1 MCSFVVRPWPGSG
14 PTLVGWDVTLPHA
27 ILGNQAKEGDC
38 TKMGAN
44 ARSRLERL
52 SPAQRFMLGSLLI
65 LAVGMVVIGAWVTRQ
80 IEDGVVDRTAATTA
94 LYVDSLVA
102 PPLQDLAESGAL
114 SPESVDRLDWLFADT
129 PLGQEVVVFQVWDPS
144 GQIVYG
150 TVPSLVGEQFPVE
163 DELARAL
170 AGEVSADIGEPEG
183 AGELP
188 SNIPHDDLIEIYS
201 PIRSR
206 STGEVIAAAEFY
218 YATDALA
225 GDVSAAQCKSWLV
238 VGGATLVIYVLL
250 ATFVQRVSNT
260 VRRQQRKLSD
270 QVTRLTE
277 VVQQNQELHER
288 VRGAAARTAALNE
301 RFLRRFSAELHDG
314 PAQEIS
320 LALLRLDHLSALAG
334 ASECNDSEKTGIEQ
348 ELEVIQGS
356 LRRSLKDVRATSSG
370 LLLPHLGGLTV
381 AQTLEH
387 VVRGHQR
394 RTALA
399 ANIVQRDL
407 PAQAP
412 LATKIALYRVV
423 QEALINAWRH
433 ADGAVPTVTV
443 TGSDSR
449 LIIEVA
455 DPGPGFDPT
464 VAEGSETHLGLVSM
478 RERAESLG
486 GQFRI
491 DSAPGRGTRAI
502 ATLPLGNTGG
512 ADA

>member
-1 MCSFVVRPWPGSG
+1 MV
-14 PTLVGWDVTLPHA
+14 
-27 ILGNQAKEGDC
+27 
-38 TKMGAN
+38 AN
-44 ARSRLERL
+44 ARLKIDRL
-52 SPAQRFMLGSLLI
+52 SPAQRFMLGSLAI
-65 LAVGMVVIGAWVTRQ
+65 LAIGMAGIGAWVTTQ
-80 IEDGVVDRTAATTA
+80 IKEGVVDRTAATTA

-102 PPLQDLAESGAL
+102 PPLQDLAESDAL
-114 SPESVDRLDWLFADT
+114 TSESVDRLDWLFEDT
-129 PLGQEVVVFQVWDPS
+129 PLGREVVVFQVWDPT
-144 GQIVYG
+144 GRIVYG
-150 TVPSLVGEQFPVE
+150 TVPSLVGQQFPVE
-163 DELARAL
+163 DELAHAL
-170 AGEVSADIGEPEG
+170 AGEVSADIGQPEG
-183 AGELP
+183 AAELP
-188 SNIPHDDLIEIYS
+188 PDIPHDELIEIYS

-206 STGEVIAAAEFY
+206 STGEVFAAAEFY
-218 YATDALA
+218 YATDDLA
-225 GDVSAAQCKSWLV
+225 GDVAAAQRKSWLV
-238 VGGATLVIYVLL
+238 VGGVTLVIYLLL
-250 ATFVQRVSNT
+250 ATFIQRVSNT
-260 VRRQQRKLSD
+260 VRRQQRALSD
-270 QVTRLTE
+270 QVVRLTE
-277 VVQQNQELHER
+277 MIRQNQELHER

-301 RFLRRFSAELHDG
+301 RFLRRLSAELHDG

-320 LALLRLDHLSALAG
+320 LALLRLDHLAALAG
-334 ASECNDSEKTGIEQ
+334 ASERDEPVKTEIER

-356 LRRSLKDVRATSSG
+356 LGRSLKDVRATSSG

-412 LATKIALYRVV
+412 LATKIALYRIV

-443 TGSDSR
+443 TGSDDQ
-449 LIIEVA
+449 LVIEVA
-455 DPGPGFDPT
+455 DPGPGFDPA
-464 VAEGSETHLGLVSM
+464 VAQGSESHLGLVSM

-486 GQFRI
+486 GQFTI

-512 ADA
+512 TNA

>member
-1 MCSFVVRPWPGSG
+1 MDAS
-14 PTLVGWDVTLPHA
+14 
-27 ILGNQAKEGDC
+27 
-38 TKMGAN
+38 
-44 ARSRLERL
+44 ARFGIEWL
-52 SPAQRFMLGSLLI
+52 SPAQRFMLGSLAI
-65 LAVGMVVIGAWVTRQ
+65 LAIGMAGIGAWVTSQ
-80 IEDGVVDRTAATTA
+80 IKEGVVDRTAATTA

-102 PPLQDLAESGAL
+102 PPLQDLTEADAL
-114 SPESVDRLDWLFADT
+114 TPESIDRLDWLFEDT
-129 PLGQEVVVFQVWDPS
+129 PLGQEVVVFQVWDPT
-144 GQIVYG
+144 GQIVYS
-150 TVPSLVGEQFPVE
+150 TVPSLVGQQFPVE
-163 DELARAL
+163 EELARAL
-170 AGEVSADIGEPEG
+170 AGEVSAHIGEPEG

-188 SNIPHDDLIEIYS
+188 PDIPHDDLIEIYS
-201 PIRSR
+201 PIRGR

-225 GDVSAAQCKSWLV
+225 GDVATAQRRSWLV
-238 VGGATLVIYVLL
+238 VGGATLIIYVLL
-250 ATFVQRVSNT
+250 ATFIQRISNT

-320 LALLRLDHLSALAG
+320 LALLRLDHLAALAG
-334 ASECNDSEKTGIEQ
+334 ASQCDGSVKTEIDR

-394 RTALA
+394 RTGLA
-399 ANIVQRDL
+399 VEIVQRDL

-412 LATKIALYRVV
+412 LATKIALYRIV
-423 QEALINAWRH
+423 QEALNNAWRH

-443 TGSDSR
+443 TGSDDR

-455 DPGPGFDPT
+455 DPGPGFDPA
-464 VAEGSETHLGLVSM
+464 VVQGSEVHLGLVSM

-486 GQFRI
+486 GQFNI
-491 DSAPGRGTRAI
+491 DSAPGRGTRAV

-512 ADA
+512 FDA

>member
-1 MCSFVVRPWPGSG
+1 MDTKAW
-14 PTLVGWDVTLPHA
+14 
-27 ILGNQAKEGDC
+27 LGV
-38 TKMGAN
+38 
-44 ARSRLERL
+44 ERL
-52 SPAQRFMLGSLLI
+52 SPAQRFLLGSLAI
-65 LAVGMVVIGAWVTRQ
+65 LAIGMIVIGTWVTSE
-80 IEDGVVDRTAATTA
+80 IKEGVVDRTAATTA

-102 PPLQDLAESGAL
+102 PPLQDLAESNAL
-114 SPESVDRLDWLFADT
+114 TSESVDRLDWLFEDT
-129 PLGQEVVVFQVWDPS
+129 PLGQEVVVFQVWDPT

-150 TVPSLVGEQFPVE
+150 TVPSLVGQQFPVE
-163 DELARAL
+163 DELAHAL
-170 AGEVSADIGEPEG
+170 TGEVSADIGEPEG

-188 SNIPHDDLIEIYS
+188 PDIPRDELIEIYS

-218 YATDALA
+218 YATEALA
-225 GDVSAAQCKSWLV
+225 GDVAAAQRRSWLV
-238 VGGATLVIYVLL
+238 VGGVTLVIYLLL
-250 ATFVQRVSNT
+250 ATFIQRISNT

-270 QVTRLTE
+270 QVVRLTE
-277 VVQQNQELHER
+277 MIRQNQELHER

-301 RFLRRFSAELHDG
+301 RFLRRLSAELHDG

-320 LALLRLDHLSALAG
+320 LALLRLDHLAALAA
-334 ASECNDSEKTGIEQ
+334 ASERDESVKTEIER

-394 RTALA
+394 RTGLA
-399 ANIVQRDL
+399 AEIVQRDL

-412 LATKIALYRVV
+412 LATKIALYRII
-423 QEALINAWRH
+423 QEALNNAWRH
-433 ADGAVPTVTV
+433 ADGAAPTVTV
-443 TGSDSR
+443 SGCDGQ
-449 LIIEVA
+449 LLIEVA
-455 DPGPGFDPT
+455 DPGPGFDPA

-486 GQFRI
+486 GQFHI

-502 ATLPLGNTGG
+502 ATLPMGNTGDP
-512 ADA
+512 DA